1 MGWGTVLLLVLGGA
15 LAVEGIGWAIAP
27 DAMRRAYE
35 EAMSVFDTPTL
46 SKLGLLCTAL
56 GLLMIFVGIRMHA

>member
-1 MGWGTVLLLVLGGA
+1 MSWGTILFLVLGGA

-35 EAMSVFDTPTL
+35 EAMSMFDSPTL

-56 GLLMIFVGIRMHA
+56 GLLLIFVAVRLHR